1 MVTFCFNIQKSGST
15 FLLDYD
21 NDNAAQVFCS
31 QSIWQAEFE
40 EYQLS
45 EKLRKDSI

>member
-21 NDNAAQVFCS
+21 NTNAMLLKYFVARVFGK
-31 QSIWQAEFE
+31 QNLKNIN
-40 EYQLS
+40 
-45 EKLRKDSI
+45 